1 MTAQYAVATVTTAG
15 TTILNRSTKRKEG
28 STSDQRAIQLQQLA
42 NIVIDAYLNRN
53 KRYKP
58 DFGDGAGVIYLCRP
72 NGDEDHPDLQV
83 GHWYERADFEPED
96 RQ

>member
-1 MTAQYAVATVTTAG
+1 
-15 TTILNRSTKRKEG
+15 
-28 STSDQRAIQLQQLA
+28 
-42 NIVIDAYLNRN
+42 
-53 KRYKP
+53 
-58 DFGDGAGVIYLCRP
+58 LCRP